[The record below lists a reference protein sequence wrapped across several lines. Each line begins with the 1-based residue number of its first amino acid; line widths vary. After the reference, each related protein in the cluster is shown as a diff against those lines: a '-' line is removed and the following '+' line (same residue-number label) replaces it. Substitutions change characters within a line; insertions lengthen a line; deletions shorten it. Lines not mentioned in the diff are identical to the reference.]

1 MHARDVFL
9 HWFLHSYELN
19 QSKLDQRSD
28 NFSFEADAAFSKVLQ
43 SHSGHFHFQVRKD
56 GFKDNPSVLQELDLV
71 DEDDQI
77 THMLTLD
84 DATNG

>member
-1 MHARDVFL
+1 MTIFLSRLTLPFHRSSRLNSGVFL
-9 HWFLHSYELN
+9 
-19 QSKLDQRSD
+19 
-28 NFSFEADAAFSKVLQ
+28 
-43 SHSGHFHFQVRKD
+43 FQVRKD